1 MPIPDHIH
9 IDILD
14 SELGSRGLRDW
25 DIQIQSRSELGAH
38 GLVTDKSYESR
49 SRKAEKFH
57 GMLLIVS
64 RIAAI
69 QNMPKLPKMM
79 IDSWAGK
86 KTNEITRKLLN
97 LCDIS
102 IEDIRTIPA
111 ITLKVRLET
120 LVGPSGLVCD
130 IGTSSQEASKNRQ
143 KASDRDGLK
152 WIKCKIVSGTT
163 PCAHKSSGSN
173 LVEVFSSH
181 VFTTHFGIN
190 PFSCDCGVEFSRD
203 YKLKKHH
210 NRNIC
215 GFAPQ
220 M

>member
-38 GLVTDKSYESR
+38 GLVTDKSYET
-49 SRKAEKFH
+49 
-57 GMLLIVS
+57 
-64 RIAAI
+64 AI